1 MITASFRAVA
11 TMDFPLFVI
20 CYRSGY
26 TGAMKTIIAV
36 VDGMGGG
43 IGSGL
48 IGRIKEI
55 IDSGHSGH
63 FGGTEIIALGT
74 NAVAAERMVKAGAH
88 RGASGENAVRVMAK
102 TASFILGPIG
112 IVIADSMMGE
122 ITPVMAASVLSA
134 PGERIL
140 LPLQQEHFFIAGL
153 EQLPMTGMIDRA
165 VEILKSRLSDLSLTK
180 GRKTD

>member
-1 MITASFRAVA
+1 
-11 TMDFPLFVI
+11 
-20 CYRSGY
+20 
-26 TGAMKTIIAV
+26 MKTIIAV

-48 IGRIKEI
+48 IGRIREG
-55 IDSGHSGH
+55 IDFGHSGE
-63 FGGTEIIALGT
+63 TEIIALGT

-122 ITPVMAASVLSA
+122 ITPVMAEAVLSA

-153 EQLPMTGMIDRA
+153 EQIPMAGMIDRA
-165 VEILKSRLSDLSLTK
+165 VEILKSRLSVALTK
-180 GRKTD
+180 SKKTD

>member
-1 MITASFRAVA
+1 
-11 TMDFPLFVI
+11 
-20 CYRSGY
+20 
-26 TGAMKTIIAV
+26 MKTIIAV

-43 IGSGL
+43 IGAGL

-55 IDSGHSGH
+55 ID
-63 FGGTEIIALGT
+63 FEDMEIIALGT

-122 ITPVMAASVLSA
+122 ITPVMAAAVLSA

-153 EQLPMTGMIDRA
+153 EQLPMAGMIDRA
-165 VEILKSRLSDLSLTK
+165 VEILKGRLPDLPSNSEFEIAAKLDK
-180 GRKTD
+180 NEKT